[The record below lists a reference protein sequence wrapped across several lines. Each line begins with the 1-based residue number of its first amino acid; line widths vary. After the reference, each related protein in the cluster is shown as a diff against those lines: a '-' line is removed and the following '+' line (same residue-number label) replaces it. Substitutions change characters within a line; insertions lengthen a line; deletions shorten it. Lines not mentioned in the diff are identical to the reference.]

1 MTNVFMKNIKKIP
14 HSQTGNPLLG
24 VILHTMLQVI
34 NFFLLS
40 WSYCSCW
47 QLGSNVI
54 KLGPTYPVGQPGDHQ
69 SKT

>member
-34 NFFLLS
+34 NFFF
-40 WSYCSCW
+40 CC
-47 QLGSNVI
+47 
-54 KLGPTYPVGQPGDHQ
+54 LGPIVHVGSLEAMLLNLGRP
-69 SKT
+69 TR